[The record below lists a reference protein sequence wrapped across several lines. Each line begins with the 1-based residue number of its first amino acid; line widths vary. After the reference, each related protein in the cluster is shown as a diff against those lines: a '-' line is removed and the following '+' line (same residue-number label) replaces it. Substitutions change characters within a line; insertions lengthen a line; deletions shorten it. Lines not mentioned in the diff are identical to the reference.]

1 MKSSF
6 AILLESF
13 FTQRLMKQI
22 LASPHTI
29 KSYRD
34 TFHLLL
40 EFAFQR
46 LKKQPSELQLK
57 DIDAPLI
64 ISFLDELEKSRN
76 ISARTRNARLAAI
89 RSFFRYAAFEVP
101 ERSAQIK
108 RILAIPSKRH
118 TKSVVEFLTKD
129 EIAALL
135 AVPDK
140 STWSGRRDHA
150 LLLLA
155 LQTGLRLSEIVS
167 LQSADLVMGS
177 GAHVRV
183 IGKGRKERCTPLT
196 KQTAHVMQ
204 TWIHELATADN
215 GGILFPN
222 ARKGRLSADGVQH
235 ILAKHLKTA
244 RNTCPSLNGK
254 RITPHVLRHSCAMQ
268 LLHAGIDRAMIA
280 LWLGHESIDTTQV
293 YLHANLALKEKMLS
307 KTKMPGSKS
316 GIFRPDDQL
325 LAFLKQL

>member
-6 AILLESF
+6 AVLLESF
-13 FTQRLMKQI
+13 FTQRLMKQL

-29 KSYRD
+29 SSYRD

-40 EFAFQR
+40 EFTHQR
-46 LKKQPSELQLK
+46 LKVQPSDLQFK
-57 DIDAPLI
+57 DIDASLI
-64 ISFLDELEKSRN
+64 VEFLDDLEKSRH

-89 RSFFRYAAFEVP
+89 RSFFRYAAFEAP
-101 ERSAQIK
+101 ECSAQIK
-108 RILAIPSKRH
+108 RILVIPSKRY
-118 TKSVVEFLTKD
+118 TKSVVQFLSKD

-135 AVPDK
+135 AAPDQA
-140 STWSGRRDHA
+140 SWTGRRDHA

-167 LQSADLVMGS
+167 LRRNDVTLGT

-196 KQTAHVMQ
+196 KQTAAVMQ
-204 TWIHELATADN
+204 AWMEELGTDKSCM
-215 GGILFPN
+215 LFPN
-222 ARKGRLSADGVQH
+222 ARGGGLSADGVQH

-244 RNTCPSLNGK
+244 RKTCLSLNEK
-254 RITPHVLRHSCAMQ
+254 RVTPHVLRHSCAMQ
-268 LLHAGIDRAMIA
+268 LLMAGVDRAMIA
-280 LWLGHESIDTTQV
+280 LWLGHESVETTQV
-293 YLHANLALKEKMLS
+293 YLHANLSLKEEMLS
-307 KTKMPGSKS
+307 KTSMPGGKA
-316 GIFRPDDQL
+316 GTFRPDDQL